1 MRCDKGG
8 ENVDVAWFMLNNP
21 SRGTGRGS
29 VIAGRSVHN
38 KRMERLWRDVYS
50 GVLHYY
56 HDLFTHLESCGE
68 LNPVSEIS
76 LHYTYLPRINKH
88 LQM

>member
-8 ENVDVAWFMLNNP
+8 ENVDDALFMLNNS

-29 VIAGRSVHN
+29 IIAGRSVHN

-50 GVLHYY
+50 GVLH
-56 HDLFTHLESCGE
+56 
-68 LNPVSEIS
+68 
-76 LHYTYLPRINKH
+76 
-88 LQM
+88 